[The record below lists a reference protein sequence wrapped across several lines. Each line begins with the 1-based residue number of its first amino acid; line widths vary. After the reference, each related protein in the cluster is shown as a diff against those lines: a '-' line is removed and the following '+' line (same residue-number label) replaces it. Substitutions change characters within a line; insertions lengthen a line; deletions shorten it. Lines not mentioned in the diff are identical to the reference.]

1 MYCTDHTT
9 SPLCTIE
16 GLNRAPVVLHDVIVI
31 LQVLMLS
38 AFCRGVI

>member
-9 SPLCTIE
+9 SPLCTID
-16 GLNRAPVVLHDVIVI
+16 GVSRAPVLLQDVIVI